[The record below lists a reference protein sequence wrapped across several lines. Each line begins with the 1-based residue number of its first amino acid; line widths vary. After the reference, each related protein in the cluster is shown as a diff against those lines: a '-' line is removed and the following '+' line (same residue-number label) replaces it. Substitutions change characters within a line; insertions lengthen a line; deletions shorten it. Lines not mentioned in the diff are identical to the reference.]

1 MTHAFFKALLF
12 LGAGV
17 VIMGLHGEHDMF
29 KMGGLRRQLPLTFRA
44 FLVGSASLSAL
55 PLVTAGFYSKDLIL
69 WQAWS
74 SRLGSPW
81 LWGAG
86 LTGALLT
93 SIYTFRMVFLT
104 FFGQPKARVSR
115 GPGICITIP
124 LVVLAV
130 LSVIGGFI
138 ELPET
143 LGNRPVF
150 SEFLHSVLPNPAG
163 GGSLLPLLPFQALAA
178 IVSLG
183 GIWLAYLLFLR
194 HRRYTENLVRTP
206 LGTAL
211 HCFWLGGW
219 SFDWLYDTL
228 FVRPFMTVARLGKE
242 DVVDLFYQ
250 GVARLSRILHSGL
263 SATQT
268 GRVRWYAA
276 AIGIGAIV
284 TIGIAVLL

>member
-1 MTHAFFKALLF
+1 M
-12 LGAGV
+12 
-17 VIMGLHGEHDMF
+17 
-29 KMGGLRRQLPLTFRA
+29 
-44 FLVGSASLSAL
+44 SAL

-74 SRLGSPW
+74 SKLGSSW

-86 LTGALLT
+86 LAGALLT
-93 SIYTFRMVFLT
+93 SLYTFRMVFLT

-115 GPGICITIP
+115 GPGICIIIP

-143 LGNRPVF
+143 LGNRPLF
-150 SEFLHSVLPNPAG
+150 SEFLHSVLPKAPGPAG
-163 GGSLLPLLPFQALAA
+163 GGSLLLFQALTA

-183 GIWLAYLLFLR
+183 GIWLAYLLFRR
-194 HRRYTENLVRTP
+194 HRLFTENLVRTP

-211 HCFWLGGW
+211 HCFWFGGW

-228 FVRPFMTVARLGKE
+228 FVQPFATVARADKADL
-242 DVVDLFYQ
+242 VDLFYR
-250 GVARLSRILHSGL
+250 GVAWLNRILHFGL

-276 AIGIGAIV
+276 AIAIGAIV
-284 TIGIAVLL
+284 TIGIVVLL

>member
-1 MTHAFFKALLF
+1 L
-12 LGAGV
+12 
-17 VIMGLHGEHDMF
+17 
-29 KMGGLRRQLPLTFRA
+29 
-44 FLVGSASLSAL
+44 
-55 PLVTAGFYSKDLIL
+55 
-69 WQAWS
+69 
-74 SRLGSPW
+74 
-81 LWGAG
+81 
-86 LTGALLT
+86 
-93 SIYTFRMVFLT
+93 
-104 FFGQPKARVSR
+104 PKA
-115 GPGICITIP
+115 PDQ
-124 LVVLAV
+124 
-130 LSVIGGFI
+130 GG
-138 ELPET
+138 
-143 LGNRPVF
+143 
-150 SEFLHSVLPNPAG
+150 A
-163 GGSLLPLLPFQALAA
+163 GSLLLFQVLAA

-194 HRRYTENLVRTP
+194 HRHYAENLVRTP
-206 LGTAL
+206 LGRAL

-228 FVRPFMTVARLGKE
+228 FVQPFVTVARLGKE